1 MRIPAFFSTRQE
13 ASDQRRRMDLWVVLL
28 LLFLSSSLWHFL
40 RDVAQN
46 SSLRGFSPIPLVV
59 ADIAGTSLYCAV
71 ALVIA
76 RREREISQPRIWVE
90 LAVVLAI
97 GLPLKRLII
106 GHW

>member
-40 RDVAQN
+40 RDVAQ
-46 SSLRGFSPIPLVV
+46 SDSLRSVSPIPLVL
-59 ADIAGTSLYCAV
+59 ADIAGSSLYSAV

-76 RREREISQPRIWVE
+76 RREREISKPRTWVQ
-90 LAVVLAI
+90 LAIVLSI
-97 GLPLKRLII
+97 GLPLTRLII

>member
-1 MRIPAFFSTRQE
+1 M
-13 ASDQRRRMDLWVVLL
+13 LL
-28 LLFLSSSLWHFL
+28 LLFIASSLWNLL
-40 RDVAQN
+40 RDVAQS

-76 RREREISQPRIWVE
+76 RREREISQPLTWVR
-90 LAVVLAI
+90 LAIVLAI
-97 GLPLKRLII
+97 GLPLTRLIT